1 MTHIEYFVLDDH
13 LLLLYLSIETKI
25 HDLSGS
31 EAKSDHPQLEP
42 GIQFAVSQAVTSIP
56 TEGNE
61 KYISYIFPALPGGK
75 LSHRWHKTK
84 IEERKKKN

>member
-1 MTHIEYFVLDDH
+1 LKQKFTTHRE
-13 LLLLYLSIETKI
+13 
-25 HDLSGS
+25 SGS

-42 GIQFAVSQAVTSIP
+42 GIQFDVSQAVASIP

-75 LSHRWHKTK
+75 FSHHWHKTK
-84 IEERKKKN
+84 IEKRKKGKLKPTQKRK